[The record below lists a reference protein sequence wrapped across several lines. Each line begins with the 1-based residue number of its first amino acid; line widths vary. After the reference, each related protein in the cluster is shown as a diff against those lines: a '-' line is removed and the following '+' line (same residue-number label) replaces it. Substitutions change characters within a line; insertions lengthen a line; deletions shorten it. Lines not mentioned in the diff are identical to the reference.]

1 MPKQPSDVRGRTAPS
16 MADVARVAGVA
27 PITVSR
33 VANGQPNVRPATR
46 ERVVAAMQSLGYRP
60 NSAARALATGRF
72 GRIGVITSSLTM
84 YGSAQTING
93 IVIAA
98 ERAGYSVTLMPVRAI
113 SQGDVIG
120 AFDKLAKQEVDGVV
134 VIVEARLLG
143 GGGLTLPQG
152 IPAVVADSGGAS
164 DYIVVDS
171 DQEGGGR
178 MATEHLLDLGHPSV
192 WHVTGPANSFSAASR
207 RRGWRS
213 ALSAAGIRPP
223 QVLRGDWTNQTGY
236 RQGQLLAADPDVS
249 AVFAAN
255 DQTALGIMRACHE
268 AGRRVPEDISVVGF
282 DNMLDSDAFWPPL
295 TTVTQRFDEVGRLC
309 VDSLLHEIRHET
321 GELRTHIVETALVV
335 RESTGPP
342 PGSRVNGRSGAARR
356 SARDPAPA
364 RAVRP
369 R

>member
-1 MPKQPSDVRGRTAPS
+1 MPDELAGVRGRHPPS
-16 MADVARVAGVA
+16 MADVARLAGVS

-33 VANGQPNVRPATR
+33 VANGYDNVQGSTK
-46 ERVVAAMQSLGYRP
+46 ERVLAAMQTLSYRP

-98 ERAGYSVTLMPVRAI
+98 ERAGYSVTLMPVRSI

-120 AFDKLAKQEVDGVV
+120 AFDRLSKQEVDGVV

-143 GGGLTLPQG
+143 GEGLLLPRG

-164 DYIVVDS
+164 EYIVVDS
-171 DQEGGGR
+171 DQEGGAR
-178 MATEHLLDLGHPSV
+178 LATQHLLDLGHSSV
-192 WHVTGPANSFSAASR
+192 WHVAGPANSFSAESR
-207 RRGWRS
+207 RRGWR
-213 ALSAAGIRPP
+213 ATLKAAGIIPP
-223 QVLRGDWTNQTGY
+223 KVLRGDWTNQTGY
-236 RQGQLLAADPDVS
+236 RQGLVLAADPDVT

-268 AGRRVPEDISVVGF
+268 LGRNVPADISIVGF

-295 TTVTQRFDEVGRLC
+295 TTVVQRFGEVGRLC
-309 VDSLLHEIRHET
+309 VDSLLHEIRHDT
-321 GELRTHIVETALVV
+321 GELRTHIVDTSLIVRDSTA
-335 RESTGPP
+335 GP
-342 PGSRVNGRSGAARR
+342 ARR
-356 SARDPAPA
+356 
-364 RAVRP
+364 
-369 R
+369 